1 MSMHAI
7 QTVRIALLSTQY
19 DDVSLGWCKTLDRPD
34 GVNFCTIS
42 HNLSTP
48 GKRERLFFIISLYAE
63 RRLRD
68 LEWSIIEPV
77 AVDNIGAFV
86 SHNLHYE
93 VSSASTQHSLR
104 TKRHTDSP
112 SLPYPP
118 DTIRYRLNIAGH
130 TVNIQLEHNSKL
142 YSDNLVIE
150 KRFKNRTNDDDKS
163 NLLSHCH
170 FTGQIEGDS
179 SSQVALSTCN
189 GLVCI
194 IYYTCNITMVVRIE
208 MPSPL
213 KYNVDVQGFW
223 HLRYDNFHSNAPLLG
238 NLYNQFL

>member
-1 MSMHAI
+1 MELISAPYLI
-7 QTVRIALLSTQY
+7 KYLLQVQESDY
-19 DDVSLGWCKTLDRPD
+19 FLL
-34 GVNFCTIS
+34 FCYI
-42 HNLSTP
+42 
-48 GKRERLFFIISLYAE
+48 YAE

-93 VSSASTQHSLR
+93 VSSASSQHSLR

-112 SLPYPP
+112 SLPYTP

-130 TVNIQLEHNSKL
+130 TVNIQLEYNSKL

-150 KRFKNRTNDDDKS
+150 KRFKNRTNDEDKP

-179 SSQVALSTCN
+179 ASQVALSTSN

-194 IYYTCNITMVVRIE
+194 IYYTCYITLVLLM
-208 MPSPL
+208 SSGL
-213 KYNVDVQGFW
+213 KC
-223 HLRYDNFHSNAPLLG
+223 LAP
-238 NLYNQFL
+238 

>member
-1 MSMHAI
+1 M
-7 QTVRIALLSTQY
+7 
-19 DDVSLGWCKTLDRPD
+19 
-34 GVNFCTIS
+34 
-42 HNLSTP
+42 
-48 GKRERLFFIISLYAE
+48 
-63 RRLRD
+63 RD

-93 VSSASTQHSLR
+93 VSSASSQHSLR

-112 SLPYPP
+112 SLPYTP

-170 FTGQIEGDS
+170 FTGRIEGDS

-194 IYYTCNITMVVRIE
+194 IHYTCYITLVLLV
-208 MPSPL
+208 SSGL
-213 KYNVDVQGFW
+213 KC
-223 HLRYDNFHSNAPLLG
+223 LAP
-238 NLYNQFL
+238 